1 MPKVSVIFPVYNGAK
16 FIRTSI
22 RSILTQTFSN
32 FELLLLNDGS
42 TDDSLAVMQEFQDE
56 RIRIISNESNKGL
69 IFTLNRGI
77 EEAKGEYLARMD
89 ADDESFPERFRKQVH
104 YLDSHTDVALCGT
117 LMTCFITDRV
127 YQHRYFNPEDVSASL
142 VFTNPIVHPSVMMRR
157 SIFNDAQ
164 FRYHAAYPHAEDYA
178 LWTQLAGKFKIAVL
192 NEVLI
197 RYGAH
202 DDQMS
207 RKFNAITRT
216 SVIQAHQTI
225 FNYLKIVVSKEEQD
239 LHALLFFQEFRNSN
253 DFVANAEK
261 WLLKL
266 VAANETAKVFSSES
280 FEKIAGEWWFRI
292 HQHLAPFGSG
302 SYSEYKRST
311 LASFYKPETKA
322 LMKLRI
328 KSILKTKA

>member
-22 RSILTQTFSN
+22 RSILAQTFSD

-77 EEAKGEYLARMD
+77 EESRGEYLARMD

-127 YQHRYFNPEDVSASL
+127 YQHRYFNPDDVSVSL

-164 FRYHAAYPHAEDYA
+164 FRYNAAYPHAEDYA

-207 RKFNAITRT
+207 RKFNAITRA

-225 FNYLKIVVSKEEQD
+225 FNYLKIAVSKEEQE
-239 LHALLFFQEFRNSN
+239 LHASLFFQEFRNSK
-253 DFVANAEK
+253 DFVANAER

-266 VAANETAKVFSSES
+266 VASNKTTKVFAREA

-302 SYSEYKRST
+302 SYSQYKRSA